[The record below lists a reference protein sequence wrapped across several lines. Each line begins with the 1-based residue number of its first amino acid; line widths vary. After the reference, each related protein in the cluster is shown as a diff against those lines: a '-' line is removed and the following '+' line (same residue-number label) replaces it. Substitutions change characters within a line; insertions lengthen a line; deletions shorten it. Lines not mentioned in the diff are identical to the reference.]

1 MADFPLVSIVTPS
14 YNQAAYL
21 EATLRSVLEQDY
33 PNIEYLVVDG
43 ASTDGSVDIIK
54 RYAPHLSWWV
64 SEKDRGQA
72 EAINKGLRRAKGEFV
87 AWLNSDDL
95 YAQGAVHKA
104 VAALQDDARLG
115 MVFSDVFSID
125 ADNEV
130 FNTMRYGDWGL
141 ADLMAF
147 HIIGQPGVFM
157 RRSVL
162 EQAGYLDLDYHY
174 LLDHQLWLRMA
185 ALAPI
190 RHVPDFFAA
199 ARFHA
204 AAKNVALAAEFGQE
218 AFAIVDWMRAQPELA
233 PIFSKNE
240 KVIRAGAY
248 LLSARYLQ
256 DGGRQGKAFVHYLK
270 SLWYHPATAWREKR
284 RMLFALGSLLLPL
297 GGLRER
303 YLQNRS
309 QQVRSRELQEYTSL
323 FDYAQRKEK

>member
-1 MADFPLVSIVTPS
+1 MADYPLVSIVTPS

-21 EATLRSVLEQDY
+21 ETTLRSVLEQNY

-43 ASTDGSVDIIK
+43 ASTDGSLEIIQ
-54 RYAPHLSWWV
+54 RYAPRLSWWV
-64 SEKDRGQA
+64 SEKDHGQA

-95 YAQGAVHKA
+95 YAQGAVSKA
-104 VAALQDDARLG
+104 VAILLTNPHLG

-125 ADNEV
+125 ANNEV
-130 FNTMRYGDWGL
+130 FNTMRYGDWNL
-141 ADLMAF
+141 LNLMSF

-162 EQAGYLDLDYHY
+162 ERAGYLDLNYHY

-190 RHVPDFFAA
+190 RHVDEFLAA

-204 AAKNVALAAEFGQE
+204 AAKNVAMAAEFGRE
-218 AFAIVDWMRAQPELA
+218 AFAIVDWMQSQPDLA
-233 PIFSKNE
+233 ALFEEDERS
-240 KVIRAGAY
+240 IRAGAY

-256 DGGRQGKAFVHYLK
+256 DGGRQGRAFVHYLK

-284 RMLFALGSLLLPL
+284 RMLFALGSLVLPL
-297 GGLRER
+297 DKLRDR
-303 YLQNRS
+303 YLQSRS
-309 QQVRSRELQEYTSL
+309 RKVRSLELQEYTSL
-323 FDYAQRKEK
+323 FDYVQRK

>member
-1 MADFPLVSIVTPS
+1 MADYPLVSIVTPS

-21 EATLRSVLEQDY
+21 EDTLRSVLEQDY

-43 ASTDGSVDIIK
+43 ASTDGSVDIIEK
-54 RYAPHLSWWV
+54 YAPRLSWWV

-95 YAQGAVHKA
+95 YAQGAVTKA
-104 VAALQDDARLG
+104 VAVLLINPHLG
-115 MVFSDVFSID
+115 MIFSDVFSID
-125 ADNEV
+125 AKNEV
-130 FNTMRYGDWGL
+130 FNTMCYGDWDL
-141 ADLMAF
+141 TDLMSF

-162 EQAGYLDLDYHY
+162 ERAGYLDLDYHY

-185 ALAPI
+185 AQAPI
-190 RHVPDFFAA
+190 RHVDEFFAA

-204 AAKNVALAAEFGQE
+204 AAKNVAMAAEFGRE
-218 AFAIVDWMRAQPELA
+218 AFAIVDWMRAQPDLVSLFDEDER
-233 PIFSKNE
+233 S
-240 KVIRAGAY
+240 IRAGAY

-256 DGGRQGKAFVHYLK
+256 DGGRQGDAFVHYLK
-270 SLWYHPATAWREKR
+270 SLWYHPATAWRERR

-297 GGLRER
+297 DKLRDR

-309 QQVRSRELQEYTSL
+309 QKVRSRELQEYTRL
-323 FDYAQRKEK
+323 FDYVQRKEK

>member
-1 MADFPLVSIVTPS
+1 MKDYPLVSIVTPS

-21 EATLRSVLEQDY
+21 EDSLRSVFEQDY

-43 ASTDGSVDIIK
+43 ASTDGSVEIIE
-54 RYAPHLSWWV
+54 RYAKRLSWWV
-64 SEKDRGQA
+64 TEKDRGQA

-95 YAQGAVHKA
+95 YAQGAVTKA
-104 VAALQDDARLG
+104 VAVLLTNPDLG
-115 MVFSDVFSID
+115 LVFSDVFSID
-125 ADNEV
+125 AKNEV

-141 ADLMAF
+141 MDLMSF
-147 HIIGQPGVFM
+147 HIIGQPGVFI

-162 EQAGYLDLDYHY
+162 EKAGYLDLDYHY

-190 RHVPDFFAA
+190 RHIPDFFAA

-204 AAKNVALAAEFGQE
+204 AAKNVAMAAEFGRE
-218 AFAIVDWMRAQPELA
+218 AFAIVDWMQAQPDLA
-233 PIFSKNE
+233 PLFNE
-240 KVIRAGAY
+240 DERSIRAGAY

-256 DGGRQGKAFVHYLK
+256 DGGQQGRAFVHYLK

-284 RMLFALGSLLLPL
+284 RMLYALGSLVLPL
-297 GGLRER
+297 GNLRDR
-303 YLQNRS
+303 YLQKRS
-309 QQVRSRELQEYTSL
+309 RKVRSLELQEYTSL
-323 FDYAQRKEK
+323 FDYAQTKEK

>member
-21 EATLRSVLEQDY
+21 EDTLRSVLEQDY

-43 ASTDGSVDIIK
+43 ASTDGSLESIE
-54 RYAPHLSWWV
+54 RYAPRLSWWV

-72 EAINKGLRRAKGEFV
+72 EAINKGLRRARGEFV

-95 YAQGAVHKA
+95 YAQGAVTRA
-104 VAALQDDARLG
+104 VAVLLTNSHLG

-125 ADNEV
+125 ANNEV
-130 FNTMRYGDWGL
+130 FNTMRYGDWNL
-141 ADLMAF
+141 LDLMSF

-162 EQAGYLDLDYHY
+162 ERAGYLDPDYHY
-174 LLDHQLWLRMA
+174 LLDHHLWLRMA

-190 RHVPDFFAA
+190 RHVDEFFAA

-204 AAKNVALAAEFGQE
+204 AAKNVAMATEFGRE
-218 AFAIVDWMRAQPELA
+218 AFAIMDWMQAQPELA
-233 PIFSKNE
+233 SLFEDDERS
-240 KVIRAGAY
+240 IRAGAY

-256 DGGRQGKAFVHYLK
+256 DGGRQGRACVHYLN

-284 RMLFALGSLLLPL
+284 RMLFALGSLVLPL
-297 GGLRER
+297 DKLRDR
-303 YLQNRS
+303 YLQKRS
-309 QQVRSRELQEYTSL
+309 QRVRSLELQEYTSL
-323 FDYAQRKEK
+323 FDYVQRKEK